1 MTKILDADAVEEQK
15 VPTYYRIQHKWETL
29 KILLVVIVE
38 LIREDK
44 LS

>member
-15 VPTYYRIQHKWETL
+15 VPIYYQTQHKWETL
-29 KILLVVIVE
+29 NILLVVIVE